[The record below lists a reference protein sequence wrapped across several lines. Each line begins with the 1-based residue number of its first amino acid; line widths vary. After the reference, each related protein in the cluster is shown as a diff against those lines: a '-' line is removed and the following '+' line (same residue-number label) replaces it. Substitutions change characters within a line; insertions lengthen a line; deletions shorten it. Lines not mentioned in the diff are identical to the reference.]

1 LALPQAAA
9 PSAIQQSIARIQ
21 EACQAPP
28 LAPQEYRLLFDLMA
42 KEINDNDLI
51 GAQTIANIT
60 QRAQERG
67 LDLRRDDIR
76 FVLEVVS
83 EADPWFEQG
92 ASADLF
98 AARFRNFVVA
108 RCRGQGLKLSAS
120 EFDLIDAWFGTTF
133 GGSGPARLAPP
144 SATPPA
150 AALAPEERSGRWW
163 SLDDGRAH
171 NMERDAAPPAGA
183 QGADELPRIA
193 RSRLRG

>member
-1 LALPQAAA
+1 V
-9 PSAIQQSIARIQ
+9 
-21 EACQAPP
+21 
-28 LAPQEYRLLFDLMA
+28 LFDIMA

-76 FVLEVVS
+76 FVLEMVS
-83 EADPWFEQG
+83 ESDPWFEQG

-108 RCRGQGLKLSAS
+108 RCRGQGLQLSAK
-120 EFDLIDAWFGTTF
+120 EHDLIDAWFGTSF
-133 GGSGPARLAPP
+133 GGGPARLAPP
-144 SATPPA
+144 AATSGSAS
-150 AALAPEERSGRWW
+150 APEGRGGRWW

-171 NMERDAAPPAGA
+171 NLEARGAAPSEEPT
-183 QGADELPRIA
+183 DEMPRIA
-193 RSRLRG
+193 RRRGRR